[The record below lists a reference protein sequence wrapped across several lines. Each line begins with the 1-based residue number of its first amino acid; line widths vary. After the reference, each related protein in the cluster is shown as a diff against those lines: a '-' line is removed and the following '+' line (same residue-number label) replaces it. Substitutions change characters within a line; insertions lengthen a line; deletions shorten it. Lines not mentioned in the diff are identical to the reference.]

1 MGLEVRIRPVAPTSS
16 TRKCSGFRGQQDR
29 ELAWKGLPV
38 THTEWMASL
47 PKNGEIVAVSPESYS
62 K

>member
-1 MGLEVRIRPVAPTSS
+1 MGPEVKISPVVPI
-16 TRKCSGFRGQQDR
+16 RKCSGFQGQQDR

-38 THTEWMASL
+38 THTEWTTSL
-47 PKNGEIVAVSPESYS
+47 PKNGEIVAVSPEIYS